1 MTATATPYHFL
12 RPVRTQSSPASPR
25 QVTALLLVGLGLA
38 LVFAVI
44 FAPAMPFIVDG
55 GIYLDMARAITADGS
70 LAISGNGGVE
80 GAPTLTKYLT
90 RDVDGLSYPQ
100 YPSGYAFIAAPFYA
114 LFGIR
119 GLMLMNALAL
129 FASTIL
135 VFRIAMQLFKDEAT
149 SLGAVLIFLFSTF
162 VSNYAVAVWPHMLS
176 LACWLGAIFCAL
188 SAHDASS
195 ERSRTLL
202 FCAAGLMIGVGVNI
216 RVDSIL
222 IFAVLLVWLKLFAR
236 PSDRLAPLWLTLGMA
251 PLLLF
256 AAWLNQIKF
265 GVFSPFSYGS
275 SGGATDIHRY
285 RAVIIGG
292 GIILAGLWL
301 ANIPSLA
308 STAHRKF
315 GARKIILAS
324 IIGVVAALIFVGPFI
339 WKTLY
344 GVYVLVINLQAHDA
358 YFQRGVEPNEFGQLM
373 FWGYPK
379 KALVQSLPFLPLILI
394 PITTFLH
401 GKNVVS
407 ISLCLLAICAPITFY
422 ALNQWHGGGSYNMR
436 YFIPALPFIAILTA
450 SALRDIITN
459 AGGVNRRDLLIA
471 AVLGA
476 ILFMGAQEVGR
487 ASDILYAPAALFP
500 QWGIALACCVLT
512 MIYLWRPTWTNN
524 ARATLLIST
533 LALVYAAFLGL
544 ENESSHE
551 KARAE
556 LLALSQKISHSIP
569 SGALTLTQLPILLI
583 HAEVK
588 GALVMVPTEYNI
600 NAAVRA
606 ANAFAKSGR
615 CVYFHNSM
623 VSALLIPHFPAG
635 ALDPTPLW
643 AGPGASPKD
652 PRLAFFTLTS
662 QKSQCA
668 F

>member
-1 MTATATPYHFL
+1 MEQKRLINIRILFA
-12 RPVRTQSSPASPR
+12 
-25 QVTALLLVGLGLA
+25 GLFLA
-38 LVFAVI
+38 LMAGVI
-44 FAPAMPFIVDG
+44 LAPAMPFIVDG
-55 GIYLDMARAITADGS
+55 GIYIDMVRAITADGS
-70 LAISGNGGVE
+70 LSVAGNGGVE

-90 RDVDGLSYPQ
+90 RDIGGLSYPQ

-129 FASTIL
+129 FASAAL
-135 VFRIAMQLFKDEAT
+135 VFKISTQLFKDEPT
-149 SLGAVLIFLFSTF
+149 SLVAVYIFLFSTF
-162 VSNYAVAVWPHMLS
+162 VSNYAVAIWPHMLS
-176 LACWLGAIFCAL
+176 LACWLGAISCAL

-202 FCAAGLMIGVGVNI
+202 FFLAGLIIGIGINI

-236 PSDRLAPLWLTLGMA
+236 PADRLAPLWLTLGMA
-251 PLLLF
+251 PMLFF
-256 AAWLNQIKF
+256 AAWLNQVKF
-265 GVFSPFSYGS
+265 GAFSPFSYGS

-285 RAVIIGG
+285 TAVIIGG
-292 GIILAGLWL
+292 SMILGGLWL

-308 STAHRKF
+308 FAAHRRF
-315 GARKIILAS
+315 GAKKIILAS
-324 IIGVVAALIFVGPFI
+324 TIGAAAALVFIGPFI

-379 KALVQSLPFLPLILI
+379 KALLQSLPFLPLILI
-394 PITTFLH
+394 PIVALFR
-401 GKNVVS
+401 GKNIVAT
-407 ISLCLLAICAPITFY
+407 SLCLLAICAPISFY

-450 SALRDIITN
+450 SALQDIVAS

-471 AVLGA
+471 AVLAA
-476 ILFMGAQEVGR
+476 ILFMGAQEIGR
-487 ASDILYAPAALFP
+487 VSDMLYAPAALFP
-500 QWGIALACCVLT
+500 QWGIALACCILIA
-512 MIYLWRPTWTNN
+512 IYLRRPTWTNN
-524 ARATLLIST
+524 ARVTLIIGT
-533 LALVYAAFLGL
+533 FALVYAAFLSI

-556 LLALSQKISHSIP
+556 QLALSQKISHSIP
-569 SGALTLTQLPILLI
+569 SKSLTLTQLPVLLI
-583 HAEVK
+583 HAEAK
-588 GALVMVPTEYNI
+588 GAFVMAPRDFNI
-600 NAAVRA
+600 GAAVRA
-606 ANAFAKSGR
+606 ANAFAKADR

-623 VSALLIPHFPAG
+623 VKDLLAPHFPDG
-635 ALDPTPLW
+635 GIDPTPLW
-643 AGPGASPKD
+643 AGTNTSPKD

-662 QKSQCA
+662 QNSICA